1 MSSNN
6 GCALAMS
13 LFIVICCVLLHAT
26 QAYIGIPVRRQQQ
39 QHPIHDRTGH
49 RTRLSQLQST
59 VYTTGGDPLP
69 PGKTKTYLSN
79 KACTS
84 QLGGFDIVAEE
95 IDLNDEQVKQESC
108 QHGLSTIRLLNVG
121 SGWGN
126 GAHPTTKLCFN
137 FLAKTVNSGQTVL
150 DYGTGSGILAI
161 LAAKLGAKSVVA
173 VDIDEDTIVAAT
185 KNALLNGVAEKIDIT
200 HTRYVYVGED
210 RFPLADITVANILPG
225 TR

>member
-1 MSSNN
+1 M
-6 GCALAMS
+6 
-13 LFIVICCVLLHAT
+13 
-26 QAYIGIPVRRQQQ
+26 
-39 QHPIHDRTGH
+39 
-49 RTRLSQLQST
+49 
-59 VYTTGGDPLP
+59 
-69 PGKTKTYLSN
+69 
-79 KACTS
+79 
-84 QLGGFDIVAEE
+84 GGFDIVAEE